1 MIGNG
6 SDAQR
11 ILNELDVELKH
22 LSQYFPEDTDETI
35 MLVAGGVANTFGA
48 WVEIVDN
55 NAVAFSSKFATCI
68 GHISAILIEDA
79 DTTDKRYLLEISWGA
94 AKTIVCRDRVISG
107 TTLQNTLQQGRR
119 RALDIPAGEIVY
131 YRMKCE
137 TISAELEVALRYHCE
152 N

>member
-6 SDAQR
+6 SDVQR
-11 ILNELDVELKH
+11 ILNNLELEAHH
-22 LSQYFPEDTDETI
+22 LSNYFPEDTDETVTF
-35 MLVAGGVANTFGA
+35 VAGGVANTFGA
-48 WVEIVDN
+48 WAEIVDN
-55 NAVAFSSKFATCI
+55 NAVAFSSKFAACI

-79 DTTDKRYLLEISWGA
+79 DTADKRYLLEISWGA
-94 AKTIVCRDRVISG
+94 AKVVICRDRIISG

-119 RALDIPAGEIVY
+119 RSLDIPAGETVY

-137 TISAELEVALRYHCE
+137 TISAELEVVLRYHCE